1 MLITKANRNGPLGQ
15 KYLSFGD
22 SASYQLENFPEKSIE
37 KKNSIMKIDDVLI
50 YHWFLHKSLPNI
62 PTVPHKRKNI
72 PMTTPIATKLTRW
85 FDGKPKM
92 HQIKLTNKTNPPW
105 TIK

>member
-1 MLITKANRNGPLGQ
+1 
-15 KYLSFGD
+15 
-22 SASYQLENFPEKSIE
+22 
-37 KKNSIMKIDDVLI
+37 MKINDVLI

-62 PTVPHKRKNI
+62 PTVPHNRKNI

-92 HQIKLTNKTNPPW
+92 HQIKLVNKTNPPW